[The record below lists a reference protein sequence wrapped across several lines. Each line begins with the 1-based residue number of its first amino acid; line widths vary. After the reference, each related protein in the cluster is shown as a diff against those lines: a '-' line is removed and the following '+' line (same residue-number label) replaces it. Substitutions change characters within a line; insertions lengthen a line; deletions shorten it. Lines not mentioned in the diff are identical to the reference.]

1 MGELTPV
8 LQQLFEMMMGS
19 RIGQTLLTSCIVLGI
34 TGCQRLTLPQ
44 SRPNSGQQPVTIK
57 ISGWGASPLEK
68 KFLTKVLQ
76 DFERTHPHIRV
87 KFETIADQY
96 MDVLK
101 TRLIGDAAPDLF
113 YLDVVEAP
121 FLMQAGVLEPLN
133 DYVTPEF
140 DLADFEPT
148 LLNSFRQGKALYGL
162 PKDYSTLA
170 LFYHKPL
177 FKQVNL
183 SPPSTWDEFRRSAKR
198 LARDSDRDGKPE
210 QYGFSLSPDLAR
222 SVYLMQA
229 FGGRV
234 VDNKGY
240 AAFATAPVA
249 KGLQPL
255 LDQYQRDRT
264 AIRPSD
270 VGASSSSDLLGQG
283 KVGMMIEGNWAI
295 PYLKETFPK
304 LDFGTAEVPK
314 INGKSGTMVFTVA
327 YVMNRKS
334 RHKPEAW
341 SVLSYLTGKVGM
353 RTWTSSGFALPTRRS
368 VAQQLRYDRDPLRS
382 PLVAGVRYGTPWQ
395 MGSLPAPI
403 LNSFNNQ
410 FLSALLGEQPLQQAL
425 QRAQQSANSQISN
438 AKQ

>member
-1 MGELTPV
+1 MRR
-8 LQQLFEMMMGS
+8 
-19 RIGQTLLTSCIVLGI
+19 RIDKTCLAGFMVFGI
-34 TGCQRLTLPQ
+34 AGCQSLQMNQLTGLNASQ
-44 SRPNSGQQPVTIK
+44 QRPITIK
-57 ISGWGASPLEK
+57 VSGWGASPLEK
-68 KFLTKVLQ
+68 RFLTAVLR
-76 DFERTHPHIRV
+76 DFERQHPHIRV

-113 YLDVVEAP
+113 YLDAVEAP

-133 DYVTPEF
+133 AFITPQF

-148 LLNSFRQGKALYGL
+148 LLNSFRQGNTLYGL

-177 FKQVNL
+177 FQQAHL
-183 SPPSTWDEFRRSAKR
+183 SPPRTWDQFRRTAKH
-198 LARDSDRDGKPE
+198 LTLDRDRNGKPE
-210 QYGFSLSPDLAR
+210 QYGFSLSPELAR
-222 SVYLMQA
+222 SVYIMQA

-234 VDNKGY
+234 VDARGY
-240 AAFATAPVA
+240 AAFATESVA
-249 KGLQPL
+249 RGLQPL
-255 LDQYQRDRT
+255 LDQYHRERT

-270 VGASSSSDLLGQG
+270 VGASSSSDLFGQG
-283 KVGMMIEGNWAI
+283 KVAMMIEGNWAI

-304 LDFGTAEVPK
+304 LAFGTAEVPK
-314 INGKSGTMVFTVA
+314 IGGKSSTMVFTVA

-334 RHKPEAW
+334 KHKPEAW
-341 SVLSYLTGKVGM
+341 TVLSYLTGKVGM

-382 PLVAGVRYGTPWQ
+382 PLVAGVKYATPWQ
-395 MGSLPAPI
+395 LGTLPAPI

-410 FLSALLGEQPLQQAL
+410 FLSALLGEQPLQEAL
-425 QRAQQSANSQISN
+425 QRAQRSANSQILN

>member
-1 MGELTPV
+1 MS
-8 LQQLFEMMMGS
+8 S
-19 RIGQTLLTSCIVLGI
+19 RIGQTLLASCIMLGI
-34 TGCQRLTLPQ
+34 TGCQSLRSYWP
-44 SRPNSGQQPVTIK
+44 GQDTTSQPITIK

-76 DFERTHPHIRV
+76 DFERKHPGIRV

-113 YLDVVEAP
+113 YLDAVEAP

-133 DYVTPEF
+133 RYITPEF
-140 DLADFEPT
+140 DLGDFEPT
-148 LLNSFRQGKALYGL
+148 LLSSFRQGETLYGL

-177 FKQVNL
+177 FQQANL
-183 SPPSTWDEFRRSAKR
+183 LPPKTWDEFRRV
-198 LARDSDRDGKPE
+198 ARELTQDRDRNGKPE
-210 QYGFSLSPDLAR
+210 QYGFSLSPELAR
-222 SVYLMQA
+222 SVYIMQA

-234 VDNKGY
+234 VDVKGQ
-240 AAFATAPVA
+240 ATFASKPVEQ
-249 KGLQPL
+249 GLQPL
-255 LDQYQRDRT
+255 LEQYRDRT

-270 VGASSSSDLLGQG
+270 VGASSSSDLFGQG
-283 KVGMMIEGNWAI
+283 KAGMMIEGNWAI

-304 LDFGTAEVPK
+304 LAFGTTEVPK
-314 INGKSGTMVFTVA
+314 INNKPGTMVFTVA

-334 RHKPEAW
+334 KHKPEAW
-341 SVLSYLTGKVGM
+341 TVLSYLTGKEGM

-368 VAQQLRYDRDPLRS
+368 VARQLRYDRDPLRS
-382 PLVAGVRYGTPWQ
+382 PLVAGVRYATPWQ
-395 MGSLPAPI
+395 LGTFPAPI

-410 FLSALLGEQPLQQAL
+410 FLSALLGEQPLSQAL
-425 QRAQQSANSQISN
+425 QRAQRSANSQISS
-438 AKQ
+438 AEQ